1 MENEEEVLPGED
13 SIDVALLSVVQEIAG
28 EDPSDDD
35 LDDVSD
41 VLFSVAEDMAEDG
54 EIDDIPDNDASDDQ
68 KALWLEKSFPA
79 LKRKVMDIFSGEQ
92 ELVPFDGLDGD
103 AVEDSEI

>member
-13 SIDVALLSVVQEIAG
+13 AIDIALLSVVQEIAG

-41 VLFSVAEDMAEDG
+41 VLFSVAEDMADDG
-54 EIDDIPDNDASDDQ
+54 EINDIPDNDASEEE
-68 KALWLEKSFPA
+68 KSAWLEKSFPT
-79 LKRKVMDIFSGEQ
+79 LKRKIMDIFAGEQ
-92 ELVPFDGLDGD
+92 ELVPLEGLDGD
-103 AVEDSEI
+103 EVGDV